1 MRFANRMDAFGTG
14 IFSVLLQK
22 KQEKE
27 AQGVSVIDL
36 SVGTPNI
43 PPEERIRNVLSQ
55 AALDPKSYVYA
66 IRDTSAL
73 QKAAAEWYR
82 RRYGVELDP
91 QTQVCSLMGSQEGLS
106 HIALTVADPGDIV
119 LVPDPCYP
127 VFADGPRVAGAR
139 LSYMPLKKENDYLID
154 FSAIDPETARRAKL
168 MIVSYP
174 NNPTCAIAPPSFYRE
189 LIEFARTYDIMVL
202 HDNAYSELTFDG
214 VKGGSFLSYPGAMD
228 VGVEFNSLS
237 KTYGMAGARVG
248 FCLGNREMVEK
259 LKLLKSNMDYGMFLP
274 VQQAAI
280 EAITGDQS
288 CVERTR
294 KAYQR
299 RRNALCRS
307 FAQAGW
313 TIDPPKATMFAWA
326 AIPKTFSSSQAF
338 ALELLE
344 KTGVLVTPGS
354 GFGPSGEG
362 YVRLALVQDEDV
374 ILEAAGRI
382 AKSGLF
388 GESITKSGS
397 FPTRK

>member
-127 VFADGPRVAGAR
+127 VFADGPRVAGAQ

-154 FSAIDPETARRAKL
+154 FSDIDPETARRAKL

-248 FCLGNREMVEK
+248 FCLGNREIVEK

-299 RRNALCRS
+299 RRDALCRS

-362 YVRLALVQDEDV
+362 YVRLALVQDEDI

-388 GESITKSGS
+388 GE
-397 FPTRK
+397 

>member
-43 PPEERIRNVLSQ
+43 PPEERIRQVLSQ

-73 QKAAAEWYR
+73 QKAAAEWYQ

-299 RRNALCRS
+299 RRDALCRS

-374 ILEAAGRI
+374 ILEAADRI

-388 GESITKSGS
+388 GE
-397 FPTRK
+397 

>member
-1 MRFANRMDAFGTG
+1 MHFANRMEAFGTG

-43 PPEERIRNVLSQ
+43 PPEERIRQVLSQ

-73 QKAAAEWYR
+73 QKAATIWYR

-91 QTQVCSLMGSQEGLS
+91 DTQVCSLMGSQEGLS

-119 LVPDPCYP
+119 LVTDPCYP
-127 VFADGPRVAGAR
+127 VFADGPRIAGAQ
-139 LSYMPLKKENDYLID
+139 LSYMPLRKENDYLID

-214 VKGGSFLSYPGAMD
+214 VKGGSFLSYPGAVD

-294 KAYQR
+294 QAYQHR
-299 RRNALCRS
+299 RDALCRS
-307 FAQAGW
+307 FSKAGW
-313 TIDPPKATMFAWA
+313 VIDPPKATMFAWA
-326 AIPKTFSSSQAF
+326 AIPKTFSSSQEF
-338 ALELLE
+338 ALALLE

-388 GESITKSGS
+388 Q
-397 FPTRK
+397 

>member
-43 PPEERIRNVLSQ
+43 PPEERIRQVLSQ
-55 AALDPKSYVYA
+55 AALDPKSYIYA

-299 RRNALCRS
+299 RRDALCRS

-388 GESITKSGS
+388 GE
-397 FPTRK
+397 

>member
-43 PPEERIRNVLSQ
+43 PPEERIRQVLSQ
-55 AALDPKSYVYA
+55 AALYPKSYVYA

-299 RRNALCRS
+299 RRDALCRS

-374 ILEAAGRI
+374 ILEAADRI

-388 GESITKSGS
+388 GE
-397 FPTRK
+397 

>member
-43 PPEERIRNVLSQ
+43 PPEERIRQVLSQ

-154 FSAIDPETARRAKL
+154 FSAVDPETARRAKL

-299 RRNALCRS
+299 RRDALCRS

-374 ILEAAGRI
+374 ILEAADRI

-388 GESITKSGS
+388 GE
-397 FPTRK
+397 

>member
-1 MRFANRMDAFGTG
+1 MHFANRMEAFGTG

-43 PPEERIRNVLSQ
+43 PPEERIRQVLSQ

-73 QKAAAEWYR
+73 QKAATIWYR

-91 QTQVCSLMGSQEGLS
+91 DTQVCSLMGSQEGLS

-127 VFADGPRVAGAR
+127 VFADGPRIAGAQ
-139 LSYMPLKKENDYLID
+139 LSYMPLRKENDYLID

-214 VKGGSFLSYPGAMD
+214 VKGGSFLSYPGAVD

-294 KAYQR
+294 QAYQHR
-299 RRNALCRS
+299 RDALCRS
-307 FAQAGW
+307 FSKAGW
-313 TIDPPKATMFAWA
+313 VIDPPKATMFAWA
-326 AIPKTFSSSQAF
+326 AIPKTFPSSQEF
-338 ALELLE
+338 ALALLE

-374 ILEAAGRI
+374 ILEAADRI

-388 GESITKSGS
+388 Q
-397 FPTRK
+397 

>member
-168 MIVSYP
+168 MMVSYP

-299 RRNALCRS
+299 RRDALCRS

-388 GESITKSGS
+388 GE
-397 FPTRK
+397 

>member
-168 MIVSYP
+168 MMVSYP

-202 HDNAYSELTFDG
+202 HDNAYSEMTFDG

-299 RRNALCRS
+299 RRDALCRS

-374 ILEAAGRI
+374 ILEAADRI

-388 GESITKSGS
+388 GE
-397 FPTRK
+397 

>member
-1 MRFANRMDAFGTG
+1 MHFANRMEAFGTG

-43 PPEERIRNVLSQ
+43 PPEERIRQVLSQ

-73 QKAAAEWYR
+73 QKAATIWYR

-91 QTQVCSLMGSQEGLS
+91 DTQVCSLMGSQEGLS

-127 VFADGPRVAGAR
+127 VFADGPRIAGAQ

-214 VKGGSFLSYPGAMD
+214 VKGGSFLSYPGAVD

-294 KAYQR
+294 QAYQHR
-299 RRNALCRS
+299 RDALCRS
-307 FAQAGW
+307 FSKAGW
-313 TIDPPKATMFAWA
+313 VIDPPKATMFAWA
-326 AIPKTFSSSQAF
+326 AIPKTFSSSQEF
-338 ALELLE
+338 ALALLE

-388 GESITKSGS
+388 Q
-397 FPTRK
+397 

>member
-139 LSYMPLKKENDYLID
+139 LSYMPLKKGNDYLID

-299 RRNALCRS
+299 RRDALCRS

-388 GESITKSGS
+388 GE
-397 FPTRK
+397 

>member
-43 PPEERIRNVLSQ
+43 PPEERIRQVLSQ

-299 RRNALCRS
+299 RRDALCRS

-388 GESITKSGS
+388 GE
-397 FPTRK
+397 

>member
-27 AQGVSVIDL
+27 AQGVSVIEL

-43 PPEERIRNVLSQ
+43 PPEERIRQVLSQ
-55 AALDPKSYVYA
+55 AALDPKSYIYA

-299 RRNALCRS
+299 RRDALCRS

-388 GESITKSGS
+388 GE
-397 FPTRK
+397 

>member
-43 PPEERIRNVLSQ
+43 PPEERIRQVLSQ

-73 QKAAAEWYR
+73 QKAAAAWYR

-127 VFADGPRVAGAR
+127 VFADGPRVAGAQ

-299 RRNALCRS
+299 RRDALCRS

-388 GESITKSGS
+388 GE
-397 FPTRK
+397 

>member
-127 VFADGPRVAGAR
+127 VFADGPRVAGAQ

-154 FSAIDPETARRAKL
+154 FSDIDPETARRAKL

-248 FCLGNREMVEK
+248 FCLGNREIVEK

-299 RRNALCRS
+299 RRDALCRS

-374 ILEAAGRI
+374 ILEAADRI

-388 GESITKSGS
+388 GE
-397 FPTRK
+397 

>member
-1 MRFANRMDAFGTG
+1 MHFANRMEAFGTG

-43 PPEERIRNVLSQ
+43 PPEERIRQVLSQ

-73 QKAAAEWYR
+73 QKAATIWYR

-91 QTQVCSLMGSQEGLS
+91 DTQVCSLMGSQEGLS

-127 VFADGPRVAGAR
+127 VFADGPRIAGAQ
-139 LSYMPLKKENDYLID
+139 LSYMPLRKENDYLID

-214 VKGGSFLSYPGAMD
+214 VKGGSFLSYPGAVD

-294 KAYQR
+294 QAYQHR
-299 RRNALCRS
+299 RDALCRS
-307 FAQAGW
+307 FSKAGW
-313 TIDPPKATMFAWA
+313 VIDPSKATMFAWA
-326 AIPKTFSSSQAF
+326 AIPKTFPSSQEF
-338 ALELLE
+338 ALALLE

-374 ILEAAGRI
+374 ILEAADRI

-388 GESITKSGS
+388 Q
-397 FPTRK
+397 

>member
-139 LSYMPLKKENDYLID
+139 LSYMPLKKGNDYLID

-299 RRNALCRS
+299 RRDALCRS

-374 ILEAAGRI
+374 ILEAADRI

-388 GESITKSGS
+388 GE
-397 FPTRK
+397 

>member
-43 PPEERIRNVLSQ
+43 PPEERIRQVLSQ

-299 RRNALCRS
+299 RRDALCRS

-374 ILEAAGRI
+374 ILEAADRI

-388 GESITKSGS
+388 GE
-397 FPTRK
+397 

>member
-43 PPEERIRNVLSQ
+43 PPEERIRQVLSQ

-388 GESITKSGS
+388 GE
-397 FPTRK
+397 

>member
-1 MRFANRMDAFGTG
+1 MHFANRMEAFGTG

-43 PPEERIRNVLSQ
+43 PPEERIRQVLSQ

-73 QKAAAEWYR
+73 QKAATIWYR

-91 QTQVCSLMGSQEGLS
+91 DTQVCSLMGSQEGLS

-127 VFADGPRVAGAR
+127 VFADGPRIAGAQ
-139 LSYMPLKKENDYLID
+139 LSYMPLRKENDYLID

-214 VKGGSFLSYPGAMD
+214 VKGGSFLSYPGAVD

-294 KAYQR
+294 QAYQHR
-299 RRNALCRS
+299 RDALCRS
-307 FAQAGW
+307 FSKAGW
-313 TIDPPKATMFAWA
+313 VIDPPKATMFAWA
-326 AIPKTFSSSQAF
+326 AIPKTFPSSQEF
-338 ALELLE
+338 ALALLE

-374 ILEAAGRI
+374 ILDAADRI

-388 GESITKSGS
+388 Q
-397 FPTRK
+397 

>member
-1 MRFANRMDAFGTG
+1 MHFANRMEAFGTG

-43 PPEERIRNVLSQ
+43 PPEERIRQVLSQ

-73 QKAAAEWYR
+73 QKAATVWYR

-91 QTQVCSLMGSQEGLS
+91 DTQVCSLMGSQEGLS

-127 VFADGPRVAGAR
+127 VFADGPRIAGAQ
-139 LSYMPLKKENDYLID
+139 LSYMPLRKENDYLID

-214 VKGGSFLSYPGAMD
+214 VKGGSFLSYPGAVD

-294 KAYQR
+294 QAYQHR
-299 RRNALCRS
+299 RDALCRS
-307 FAQAGW
+307 FSKAGW
-313 TIDPPKATMFAWA
+313 VIDPPKATMFAWA
-326 AIPKTFSSSQAF
+326 AIPKTFSSSQEF
-338 ALELLE
+338 ALALLE

-374 ILEAAGRI
+374 ILEAADRI

-388 GESITKSGS
+388 Q
-397 FPTRK
+397 

>member
-27 AQGVSVIDL
+27 AQGISVIDL

-43 PPEERIRNVLSQ
+43 PPEERIRQVLSQ

-299 RRNALCRS
+299 RRDALCRS

-374 ILEAAGRI
+374 ILEAADRI

-388 GESITKSGS
+388 GE
-397 FPTRK
+397 

>member
-1 MRFANRMDAFGTG
+1 
-14 IFSVLLQK
+14 
-22 KQEKE
+22 
-27 AQGVSVIDL
+27 
-36 SVGTPNI
+36 
-43 PPEERIRNVLSQ
+43 
-55 AALDPKSYVYA
+55 
-66 IRDTSAL
+66 
-73 QKAAAEWYR
+73 
-82 RRYGVELDP
+82 
-91 QTQVCSLMGSQEGLS
+91 
-106 HIALTVADPGDIV
+106 
-119 LVPDPCYP
+119 
-127 VFADGPRVAGAR
+127 
-139 LSYMPLKKENDYLID
+139 
-154 FSAIDPETARRAKL
+154 

-248 FCLGNREMVEK
+248 FCLGNREIVEK

-299 RRNALCRS
+299 RRDALCRS

-362 YVRLALVQDEDV
+362 YVRLALVQDEDI

-388 GESITKSGS
+388 GE
-397 FPTRK
+397 

>member
-43 PPEERIRNVLSQ
+43 PPEERIRQVLSQ

-168 MIVSYP
+168 MMVSYP

-299 RRNALCRS
+299 RRDALCRS

-388 GESITKSGS
+388 GE
-397 FPTRK
+397 

>member
-43 PPEERIRNVLSQ
+43 PPEERIRQVLSQ
-55 AALDPKSYVYA
+55 AALDPKSYIYA

-299 RRNALCRS
+299 RRDALCRS

-374 ILEAAGRI
+374 ILEAADRI

-388 GESITKSGS
+388 GE
-397 FPTRK
+397 

>member
-43 PPEERIRNVLSQ
+43 PPEERIRQVLSQ

-66 IRDTSAL
+66 IRDTSTL
-73 QKAAAEWYR
+73 QKAAAAWYQ

-338 ALELLE
+338 ALDLLE

-388 GESITKSGS
+388 GE
-397 FPTRK
+397 

>member
-43 PPEERIRNVLSQ
+43 PPEERIRQVLSQ
-55 AALDPKSYVYA
+55 AALDPKSYIYA

-299 RRNALCRS
+299 RRDALCRS
-307 FAQAGW
+307 FAQTGW

-374 ILEAAGRI
+374 ILEAADRI

-388 GESITKSGS
+388 GE
-397 FPTRK
+397 

>member
-43 PPEERIRNVLSQ
+43 PPEERIRQMLSQ
-55 AALDPKSYVYA
+55 AALDPKSYIYA

-237 KTYGMAGARVG
+237 KTYGMAGARIG

-299 RRNALCRS
+299 RRDALCRS

-374 ILEAAGRI
+374 ILEAADRI

-388 GESITKSGS
+388 GE
-397 FPTRK
+397 

>member
-73 QKAAAEWYR
+73 QKAAAEWYQ

-299 RRNALCRS
+299 RRDALCRS

-388 GESITKSGS
+388 GE
-397 FPTRK
+397 

>member
-1 MRFANRMDAFGTG
+1 MHFANRMEAFGTG

-43 PPEERIRNVLSQ
+43 PPEERIRQVLSQ

-73 QKAAAEWYR
+73 QKAATIWYR

-91 QTQVCSLMGSQEGLS
+91 DTQVCSLMGSQEGLS

-127 VFADGPRVAGAR
+127 VFADGPRIAGAQ
-139 LSYMPLKKENDYLID
+139 LSYMPLRKENDYLID

-214 VKGGSFLSYPGAMD
+214 VKGGSFLSYPGAVE

-294 KAYQR
+294 QAYQHR
-299 RRNALCRS
+299 RDALCRS
-307 FAQAGW
+307 FSKAGW
-313 TIDPPKATMFAWA
+313 VIDPPKATMFAWA
-326 AIPKTFSSSQAF
+326 AIPKTFPSSQEF
-338 ALELLE
+338 ALALLE

-388 GESITKSGS
+388 Q
-397 FPTRK
+397 

>member
-73 QKAAAEWYR
+73 QKAAAEWYQ

-299 RRNALCRS
+299 RRDALCRS

-374 ILEAAGRI
+374 ILEAADRI

-388 GESITKSGS
+388 GE
-397 FPTRK
+397 

>member
-299 RRNALCRS
+299 RRDALCRS

-388 GESITKSGS
+388 GE
-397 FPTRK
+397 

>member
-43 PPEERIRNVLSQ
+43 PPEERIRQVLSQ

-73 QKAAAEWYR
+73 QKPAAEWYR

-299 RRNALCRS
+299 RRDALCRS

-388 GESITKSGS
+388 GE
-397 FPTRK
+397 

>member
-1 MRFANRMDAFGTG
+1 MPIGWR
-14 IFSVLLQK
+14 LHK

-43 PPEERIRNVLSQ
+43 PPEERIRQVLSQ

-73 QKAAAEWYR
+73 QKAATIWYR

-91 QTQVCSLMGSQEGLS
+91 DTQVCSLMGSQEGLS

-119 LVPDPCYP
+119 LVTDPCYP
-127 VFADGPRVAGAR
+127 VFADGPRIAGAQ
-139 LSYMPLKKENDYLID
+139 LSYMPLRKENDYLID

-214 VKGGSFLSYPGAMD
+214 VKGGSFLSYPGAVD

-294 KAYQR
+294 QAYQHR
-299 RRNALCRS
+299 RDALCRS
-307 FAQAGW
+307 FSKAGW
-313 TIDPPKATMFAWA
+313 VIDPPKATMFAWA
-326 AIPKTFSSSQAF
+326 AIPKTFSSSQEF
-338 ALELLE
+338 ALALLE

-388 GESITKSGS
+388 Q
-397 FPTRK
+397 

>member
-1 MRFANRMDAFGTG
+1 MHFANRMEAFGTG

-43 PPEERIRNVLSQ
+43 PPEERIRQVLSQ

-73 QKAAAEWYR
+73 QKAATIWYR

-91 QTQVCSLMGSQEGLS
+91 DTQVCSLMGSQEGLS

-127 VFADGPRVAGAR
+127 VFADGPRIAGAQ
-139 LSYMPLKKENDYLID
+139 LSYMPLRKENDYLID

-214 VKGGSFLSYPGAMD
+214 VKGGSFLSYPGAVD

-294 KAYQR
+294 QAYQHR
-299 RRNALCRS
+299 RDALCRS
-307 FAQAGW
+307 FSKAGW
-313 TIDPPKATMFAWA
+313 VIDPPKATMFAWA
-326 AIPKTFSSSQAF
+326 AIPKTFSSSQEF
-338 ALELLE
+338 ALALLE

-388 GESITKSGS
+388 Q
-397 FPTRK
+397 

>member
-27 AQGVSVIDL
+27 AQGISVIDL

-43 PPEERIRNVLSQ
+43 PPEERIRQVLSQ

-168 MIVSYP
+168 MMVSYP

-299 RRNALCRS
+299 RRDALCRS

-374 ILEAAGRI
+374 ILEAADRI

-388 GESITKSGS
+388 GE
-397 FPTRK
+397 

>member
-43 PPEERIRNVLSQ
+43 PPEERIRQVLSQ

-299 RRNALCRS
+299 RRDALCRS
-307 FAQAGW
+307 FAQTGW

-374 ILEAAGRI
+374 ILEAADRI

-388 GESITKSGS
+388 GE
-397 FPTRK
+397 

>member
-43 PPEERIRNVLSQ
+43 PPEERIRQVLSQ

-299 RRNALCRS
+299 RRDALCRS

-362 YVRLALVQDEDV
+362 YVRLALVQDEDD

-388 GESITKSGS
+388 GE
-397 FPTRK
+397 